1 MHIVSVYITFSPS
14 TIAPTIVVA
23 PQNNQVEVGN
33 TVFMSCAA
41 YVGTQAQGADSIATT
56 FMWLGPDSTA
66 ISSSTEME
74 VLTDTS
80 IQSGRV
86 FVRSILKVCRFTQ
99 ENAGRYTCRVSNA
112 NGVENRTWTTIFPQT
127 PSTLQL
133 AAVSA
138 YDSVTLGKTVYFACA
153 MYGYPQPQI
162 SWTKDGAAL
171 PSSATVTTNVITINN
186 LNVTQ
191 SVVRVCGFQGA
202 NIGLYQCLG
211 TNSLGNAL
219 GYVQITPEGKN
230 ITKCVH
236 DNYYM
241 DM

>member
-1 MHIVSVYITFSPS
+1 MTPDTLYPFYIFSLHL
-14 TIAPTIVVA
+14 APTIVVA
-23 PQNNQVEVGN
+23 PQNHQVEVGN

-41 YVGTQAQGADSIATT
+41 YVGTQSQSADSLTTT
-56 FMWLGPDSTA
+56 FTWFGPDSTA

-86 FVRSILKVCRFTQ
+86 FVRSILKICRFTQ
-99 ENAGRYTCRVSNA
+99 RNTGRYTCRVSNA
-112 NGVENRTWTTIFPQT
+112 NGNENRTWTTIFPQT
-127 PSTLQL
+127 PSTPQL
-133 AAVSA
+133 AAVSG

-171 PSSATVTTNVITINN
+171 PPSATITTNVITINN

-191 SVVRVCGFQGA
+191 SVVRICGFQSA
-202 NIGLYQCLG
+202 NVGLYQCIG
-211 TNSLGNAL
+211 TNTLGNAL
-219 GYVQITPEGKN
+219 GYVQVTPEGED
-230 ITKCVH
+230 ITH
-236 DNYYM
+236 
-241 DM
+241 